1 MSLTPTA
8 AEKPTVLIVDDE
20 RFNLSALHA
29 LLRDDC
35 RVMVATDGE
44 HGLTAA
50 RANLPDLILLD
61 VTMPGISGH
70 DVCRA
75 LKEDPATQ
83 SIPIIFITAL
93 VDADDETH
101 GFDLG
106 AADYITK
113 PFNHAVVK
121 ARVRTQLRLKAQADL
136 IASYAFRDGLT
147 GLYNR
152 RSLDQKLEREWHRCQ
167 RSGLPISVALLD
179 VDHFKLFNDTYGHGP
194 GDECLKAV
202 GAALKGCIKRS
213 GDMAARYGG
222 EEFAVI
228 LPECDPSAAAAVA
241 EEVRAAVEALAIGHS
256 RSSAGSVVTVSV
268 GIASLVPS
276 EEAIPTDLWAMADR
290 LLYRA
295 KEGGRNRVALPDSAA

>member
-1 MSLTPTA
+1 
-8 AEKPTVLIVDDE
+8 
-20 RFNLSALHA
+20 
-29 LLRDDC
+29 
-35 RVMVATDGE
+35 MVATDGE
-44 HGLTAA
+44 LGLTAA

-147 GLYNR
+147 GLHNR

-167 RSGLPISVALLD
+167 RSGLPLSVALLD
-179 VDHFKLFNDTYGHGP
+179 VDHFKLFNDTYGHGT

-213 GDMAARYGG
+213 SDMAARYGG
-222 EEFAVI
+222 EEFAII
-228 LPECDPSAAAAVA
+228 LPECDPTAAAAVA
-241 EEVRAAVEALAIGHS
+241 EEVRNAIEALAIGHS

-276 EEAIPTDLWAMADR
+276 EEAIPTDLWVMADR

>member
-1 MSLTPTA
+1 
-8 AEKPTVLIVDDE
+8 
-20 RFNLSALHA
+20 
-29 LLRDDC
+29 
-35 RVMVATDGE
+35 MVATDGE
-44 HGLTAA
+44 LGLTAA

-61 VTMPGISGH
+61 VTMPEISGH

-113 PFNHAVVK
+113 PFNQAVVK

-147 GLYNR
+147 GLHNR

-167 RSGLPISVALLD
+167 RSGLPLSVALLD

-194 GDECLKAV
+194 GDDCLKAV
-202 GAALKGCIKRS
+202 GAALVGCIKRS
-213 GDMAARYGG
+213 SDMAARYGG
-222 EEFAVI
+222 EEFGVI
-228 LPECDPSAAAAVA
+228 LPECDPNAAAAVA
-241 EEVRAAVEALAIGHS
+241 EEVRAAVESLAIAHS

-268 GIASLVPS
+268 GVATLVPS
-276 EEAIPTDLWAMADR
+276 EEALPSDLWVMADR

-295 KEGGRNRVALPDSAA
+295 KESGRNRVALPGAGQ

>member
-1 MSLTPTA
+1 MTVGINA
-8 AEKPTVLIVDDE
+8 AEKPKVLIVDDE

-44 HGLTAA
+44 HGLAAA
-50 RANLPDLILLD
+50 RGNLPDLILLD
-61 VTMPGISGH
+61 VTMPGMSGH

-83 SIPIIFITAL
+83 DIPVIFITAL
-93 VDADDETH
+93 VDADDETL

-167 RSGLPISVALLD
+167 RSGLPLSVALLD
-179 VDHFKLFNDTYGHGP
+179 VDHFKLFNDSYGHGA

-202 GAALKGCIKRS
+202 GRALNGCIKRA

-228 LPECDPSAAAAVA
+228 LPEADISAAGTVA
-241 EEVRAAVEALAIGHS
+241 EEVRAAVQALGIPHG
-256 RSSAGSVVTVSV
+256 RSTAGNAVTVSV

-276 EEAIPTDLWAMADR
+276 EDALPSDLWAMADR
-290 LLYRA
+290 LLYAA
-295 KEGGRNRVALPDSAA
+295 KEGGRNRVGLPHPAP

>member
-8 AEKPTVLIVDDE
+8 AEKPTGLIVDDE

-194 GDECLKAV
+194 GDDCLKSV
-202 GAALKGCIKRS
+202 GAALGGCIKRS
-213 GDMAARYGG
+213 SDMAARYGG

-241 EEVRAAVEALAIGHS
+241 EEVRAAVEALAIAHA

-268 GIASLVPS
+268 GVATLVPS
-276 EEAIPTDLWAMADR
+276 EEALPSDLWAMADR

-295 KEGGRNRVALPDSAA
+295 KESGRNRVALPGAGQ

>member
-1 MSLTPTA
+1 MSSPEIA
-8 AEKPTVLIVDDE
+8 SDRPTVLIVDDE

-50 RANLPDLILLD
+50 RGNLPDLILLD

-152 RSLDQKLEREWHRCQ
+152 RSLDQKLEREWHRCRQ
-167 RSGLPISVALLD
+167 SGLPLSVALLD

-202 GAALKGCIKRS
+202 GAALKGCIRRS

-222 EEFAVI
+222 EEFAII
-228 LPECDPSAAAAVA
+228 LPECDLQAAGTLA
-241 EEVRAAVEALAIGHS
+241 EEVRNAIEALAIGHS

-295 KEGGRNRVALPDSAA
+295 KEGGRNRVALSDSAT

>member
-1 MSLTPTA
+1 MNASLTPT
-8 AEKPTVLIVDDE
+8 EKPKVLIVDDE

-61 VTMPGISGH
+61 VTMPGMSGH

-75 LKEDPATQ
+75 LKEDTATQ
-83 SIPIIFITAL
+83 DIPVIFITAL
-93 VDADDETH
+93 GDADDETL

-167 RSGLPISVALLD
+167 RSGLPLSVALLD
-179 VDHFKLFNDTYGHGP
+179 VDHFKLFNDTYGHGA

-202 GAALKGCIKRS
+202 GQALSRCIKRS
-213 GDMAARYGG
+213 SDMAARYGG

-228 LPECDPSAAAAVA
+228 LPECDIEAAAEVA
-241 EEVRAAVEALAIGHS
+241 EEVRATIQALGIPHG
-256 RSSAGSVVTVSV
+256 RSTAGNTVTVSV
-268 GIASLVPS
+268 GVASLTPS
-276 EEAIPTDLWAMADR
+276 EEALPPDLWAMADR
-290 LLYRA
+290 LLYAA
-295 KEGGRNRVALPDSAA
+295 KEGGRNRVGRPTELH

>member
-1 MSLTPTA
+1 MTMGLNA
-8 AEKPTVLIVDDE
+8 AEKPKVLIVDDE

-50 RANLPDLILLD
+50 RGNLPDLILLD
-61 VTMPGISGH
+61 VTMPGMSGH

-83 SIPIIFITAL
+83 DIPVIFITAL
-93 VDADDETH
+93 GDADDETL

-167 RSGLPISVALLD
+167 RSGLPLSVALLD
-179 VDHFKLFNDTYGHGP
+179 VDHFKLFNDSYGHGA

-202 GAALKGCIKRS
+202 GRALSSCIKRS
-213 GDMAARYGG
+213 SDMAARYGG

-228 LPECDPSAAAAVA
+228 LPEADITAAATVA
-241 EEVRAAVEALAIGHS
+241 EEVRASVQALGIPHA
-256 RSSAGSVVTVSV
+256 RSTAGSAVTVSV
-268 GIASLVPS
+268 GIASLIPS
-276 EEAIPTDLWAMADR
+276 EDALPSDLWAMADR
-290 LLYRA
+290 LLYAA
-295 KEGGRNRVALPDSAA
+295 KEGGRNRVGLPQPTP